1 MKVCKLLDFLKDQVF
16 SAFIDGSTFF
26 REVKRYAGMINI
38 FDGDFSLPR
47 LAWVPRLFAG
57 T

>member
-1 MKVCKLLDFLKDQVF
+1 MKVCKLLDFLKGQVF